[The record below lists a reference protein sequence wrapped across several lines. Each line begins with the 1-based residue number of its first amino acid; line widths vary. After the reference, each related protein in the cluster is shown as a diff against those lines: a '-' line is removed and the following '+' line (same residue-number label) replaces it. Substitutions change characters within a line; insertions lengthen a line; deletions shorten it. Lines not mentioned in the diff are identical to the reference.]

1 MTLQLATSLLSSK
14 HPSTNIMP
22 QIPSASASSSNF
34 ETIFTAALDMY
45 KKRTKRDI
53 SSLRLAAQ
61 LQSCDSPGA
70 ILAVL
75 RARVQK
81 FDQSQ
86 STDERWI
93 RWVDPTVNVLH
104 AFSTILGN
112 GVGLVIAR
120 PPTSQDLSSNLF
132 DLRHFHPQTQFSP
145 ASGFFSK

>member
-70 ILAVL
+70 ILALL
-75 RARVQK
+75 RPK
-81 FDQSQ
+81 LDQSQ

-93 RWVDPTVNVLH
+93 RWVDPTVHVLH
-104 AFSTILGN
+104 AFSTNLGN
-112 GVGLVIAR
+112 GIGLVIAK

-132 DLRHFHPQTQFSP
+132 DHRYSHLQTQFSSV
-145 ASGFFSK
+145 SGFFSK